1 MALGARSNSAKTY
14 LQENLRKV
22 MMDSASSRNKNLYFS
37 RRAISEGMSAGDK
50 KLNAQCVSVAVVGV
64 DKSFEH
70 MSDEDVADV
79 IKEAIGDDEDD
90 TKDNEEEDDDEDDVM
105 FKGGWFFGF

>member
-1 MALGARSNSAKTY
+1 MRRGDDGFSKLTEQELVFHAVRSLKGC
-14 LQENLRKV
+14 L
-22 MMDSASSRNKNLYFS
+22 
-37 RRAISEGMSAGDK
+37 AGDK

-90 TKDNEEEDDDEDDVM
+90 TKDNEEEDDDEDDDDV
-105 FKGGWFFGF
+105 